1 MHQLNRVLHKVALT
15 RKPSNGP
22 TERLL
27 YIKTRH
33 KSKSKIHAI
42 PVNKCAQQAPE
53 TIGAEVSLKLF
64 PSRYLSPCTLHHKL
78 RLEVDDASKLV
89 LLQVEYPLRVEDVVY
104 GVLFL
109 HCREGVCIQ
118 ETEGLSRES
127 NHTKSGLFPRDHS
140 PGIRSSWAS

>member
-15 RKPSNGP
+15 IKPSNGP

-42 PVNKCAQQAPE
+42 PVNKCAQAPE
-53 TIGAEVSLKLF
+53 TIGAEVSLQLF

-104 GVLFL
+104 GVLLVFL

-118 ETEGLSRES
+118 ETEGLSGES

-140 PGIRSSWAS
+140 PGIRS